1 MNLDRTD
8 LKLLALLQ
16 QDASA
21 SNQELAEQAAV
32 SPATSSRRVRQMR
45 EAGLIE
51 RTVAILSPDRV
62 AQELG
67 HGITALVEV
76 TLERQAAE
84 HLQAFEALVTADPS
98 VQQCYRVSPGPD
110 FILVMACLHMEQFHT
125 TSQRLFTQTANVRN
139 VRTFFSVHRSKF
151 LPALPLPAAAALT

>member
-16 QDASA
+16 QDASL
-21 SNQELAEQAAV
+21 SNQELAQQAAV
-32 SPATSSRRVRQMR
+32 SPATSLRRVRLMR

-51 RTVAILSPDRV
+51 HTVAILNPHRMS
-62 AQELG
+62 QWLG

-76 TLERQAAE
+76 TLERQSTE
-84 HLQAFEALVTADPS
+84 HLQAFETLVTADPA

-110 FILVMACLHMEQFHT
+110 FVLVMACLHMEHFHA

-151 LPALPLPAAAALT
+151 SPALPLPPAAALT